1 MKYILNLYNE
11 NNESIQINTTSLN
24 VALNHNLNI
33 IVAPEEFLEYIEK
46 GFFNKKNWKKII

>member
-33 IVAPEEFLEYIEK
+33 IIGPEEFLEYIEK
-46 GFFNKKNWKKII
+46 GFLPKKIGKK